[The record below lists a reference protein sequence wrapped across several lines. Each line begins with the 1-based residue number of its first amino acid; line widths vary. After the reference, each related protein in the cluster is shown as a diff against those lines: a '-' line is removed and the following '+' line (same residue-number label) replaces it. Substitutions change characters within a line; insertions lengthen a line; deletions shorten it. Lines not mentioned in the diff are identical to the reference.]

1 MREWLNNASVS
12 AFIGAFVAF
21 ILVIFTDA
29 RRRRRKLSQLRILV
43 GDNREHALRKL
54 ETVKTNAD
62 MLRENR
68 FVPAPIMRFPV
79 DSIRQLRPEVID
91 LIKSD
96 ENRSIDA
103 LLYWME
109 AIDGLLDEA
118 YAESR
123 ELIRL
128 VQSNGSNQERVRR
141 GEKMLQLYSEAEKNL
156 GYLAAMLGHFC
167 SRKFTAIL
175 DMRHEIQ

>member
-21 ILVIFTDA
+21 ILVILTDA
-29 RRRRRKLSQLRILV
+29 RRRRRKLTQLRILIV
-43 GDNREHALRKL
+43 DNREHAIRKV
-54 ETVKTNAD
+54 ETAKTGAA

-68 FVPAPIMRFPV
+68 FIPAPIMKFPV

-109 AIDGLLDEA
+109 AIDALLEEA
-118 YAESR
+118 YLESR
-123 ELIRL
+123 ELMRL
-128 VQSNGSNQERVRR
+128 IETNGPNQDRMQR
-141 GEKMLQLYSEAEKNL
+141 GEKMLRLYSEAEKNL
-156 GYLAAMLGHFC
+156 GYLIAMFENFS
-167 SRKFTAIL
+167 SRTFTAIL
-175 DMRHEIQ
+175 NLRHEIK